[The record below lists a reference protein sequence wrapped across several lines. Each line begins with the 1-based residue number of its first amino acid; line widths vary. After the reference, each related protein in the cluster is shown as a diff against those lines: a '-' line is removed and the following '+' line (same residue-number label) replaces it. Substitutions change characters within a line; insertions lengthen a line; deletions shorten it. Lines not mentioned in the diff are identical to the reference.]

1 MSIKTER
8 IGSNFVK
15 EISYIL
21 MEEIKDPNIK
31 FVTITSCDVTNDLS
45 YAKVYFTV
53 LDDTKKEP
61 EIPEP
66 KNQNPNSTG
75 APNQLPG
82 SDNSNN
88 PLDKNKDEEID
99 YWKNAFEK
107 VSDALDIKLNRKPMK
122 YVSDYINLADSIKAT
137 KKLNKE
143 AEDAVEEFHNLF

>member
-53 LDDTKKEP
+53 LDDTKKEEVLNKAANFI
-61 EIPEP
+61 EISLSKKIDIRKMP
-66 KNQNPNSTG
+66 QISFHY
-75 APNQLPG
+75 
-82 SDNSNN
+82 DNSYEYG
-88 PLDKNKDEEID
+88 KSIEEKIKEIHAKENK
-99 YWKNAFEK
+99 
-107 VSDALDIKLNRKPMK
+107 
-122 YVSDYINLADSIKAT
+122 
-137 KKLNKE
+137 
-143 AEDAVEEFHNLF
+143 